1 MNTVSLRKM
10 TEAEFDGWKAYSIGE
25 YAKDKMQALGINE
38 AEALTLSTES
48 FAFLAKDGIATPDN
62 HFFMIVRDGG
72 VLGWLWFAMKS
83 EWGVTSAFVYDL
95 EVKPEYRRQGVAE
108 AAMIL
113 LEGEARALGASKIA
127 LHVFGQNTGARDLY
141 AKIGYQITDYSMAK
155 VLDTQ

>member
-95 EVKPEYRRQGVAE
+95 EGRGRSW
-108 AAMIL
+108 L
-113 LEGEARALGASKIA
+113 ALVRDEVRMG
-127 LHVFGQNTGARDLY
+127 RDL
-141 AKIGYQITDYSMAK
+141 G
-155 VLDTQ
+155 VRLRP